1 MDMRSLRVLPR
12 GDIIVDRATEFSE
25 DSRLIIE
32 DASQVP
38 GVESILRK
46 RCRAHIRSLGAIKIQ
61 KTKKQTNKRMTINV
75 NLIGNE
81 KDSELL
87 CYLNFILKEPLR

>member
-1 MDMRSLRVLPR
+1 MSNVLLKWHNILSIKVIKWICTSLRVLPR

-38 GVESILRK
+38 GVERILRK

-61 KTKKQTNKRMTINV
+61 KT
-75 NLIGNE
+75 NE
-81 KDSELL
+81 
-87 CYLNFILKEPLR
+87 N